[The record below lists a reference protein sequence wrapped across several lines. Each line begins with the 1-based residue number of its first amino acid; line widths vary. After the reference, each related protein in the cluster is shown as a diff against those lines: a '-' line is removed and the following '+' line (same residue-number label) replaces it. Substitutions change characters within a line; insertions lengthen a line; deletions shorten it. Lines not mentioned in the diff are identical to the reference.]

1 MKTLD
6 KEFLMTQIFSVL
18 SSQFSVLSS
27 QFSVLRLVFCQHSKI
42 SSHTHTNF
50 LKKQRSLCG
59 IFLQGFALFL
69 LCQKVS
75 HKYL

>member
-6 KEFLMTQIFSVL
+6 KEFLMRQN
-18 SSQFSVLSS
+18 
-27 QFSVLRLVFCQHSKI
+27 FSVLRLVFCPHSKI
-42 SSHTHTNF
+42 SFYIHHTNF

-75 HKYL
+75 HAHF